1 MFEIV
6 SCPAGQTAI
15 SFDIHILTQP
25 GYFIKFIS
33 VITLMQNMNE
43 YLATSP
49 FDLYELHLFQLVA
62 ETGSFTKA
70 GQRAGLTQ
78 SAITR
83 QISGMEQRLGVLL
96 FERTTRQ
103 VSLTP
108 AGKSLHKK
116 SAPILDATSAA
127 LHHLQHEFNLVPKT
141 LRVGMARSIGLA
153 YLPGFF
159 FAFQR
164 KFPEVQIQVVQ
175 LTSREILDAVEAKNL
190 DAGLL
195 CPPPRLSRGLQIT
208 HQFNDEFT
216 FIAPPRFQ
224 LSENLA
230 RTNLKTLKKNLDGQ
244 RWLMI
249 DRESNTGKQL
259 RHWLE
264 EQNWR
269 IEPAMELDS
278 FDVIVN
284 LVSLGLG
291 VSIVPHRVL
300 PIYEQRRAVKRIS
313 MAHRFSRELVVVVR
327 KNRQPPRHLAGFVEN
342 VLF

>member
-1 MFEIV
+1 
-6 SCPAGQTAI
+6 
-15 SFDIHILTQP
+15 
-25 GYFIKFIS
+25 
-33 VITLMQNMNE
+33 MNE
-43 YLATSP
+43 YLATAP

-83 QISGMEQRLGVLL
+83 QIGGMEQRLGVSL

-103 VSLTP
+103 VSLTL
-108 AGKSLHKK
+108 AGKSLHEK
-116 SAPILDATSAA
+116 SGPILDATNAA

-141 LRVGMARSIGLA
+141 LRVGIARSIGLA

-164 KFPEVQIQVVQ
+164 KFPEVQIQIVQ
-175 LTSREILDAVEAKNL
+175 QPSREILDAVEAKDL

-208 HQFNDEFT
+208 HRFSDDFM
-216 FIAPPRFQ
+216 FIAPPQFQ
-224 LSENLA
+224 LPANPIRHNFKSV
-230 RTNLKTLKKNLDGQ
+230 KKVLDGQ

-249 DRESNTGKQL
+249 NRESNTGKHL
-259 RHWLE
+259 RRWLE
-264 EQNWR
+264 EHCWR

-300 PIYEQRRAVKRIS
+300 PIYEQRRAVRRIL
-313 MAHRFSRELVVVVR
+313 MAKRFSRELVVVVR
-327 KNRQPPRHLAGFVEN
+327 KNRQPPKHLTGFVEN

>member
-1 MFEIV
+1 
-6 SCPAGQTAI
+6 
-15 SFDIHILTQP
+15 
-25 GYFIKFIS
+25 
-33 VITLMQNMNE
+33 MNE
-43 YLATSP
+43 YLATAP
-49 FDLYELHLFQLVA
+49 FDLYELHLFYLVA

-70 GQRAGLTQ
+70 GQQAGVTQ

-83 QISGMEQRLGVLL
+83 QIRGIEDRLGVML

-103 VSLTP
+103 VSLTL
-108 AGKSLHKK
+108 AGRLLHEKSG
-116 SAPILDATSAA
+116 PILQATKDA
-127 LHHLQHEFNLVPKT
+127 LNHLQQKFNLVPKN
-141 LRVGMARSIGLA
+141 LRVGVDRSIGLA

-164 KFPEVQIQVVQ
+164 KFPEVQLQVMQ
-175 LTSREILDAVEAKNL
+175 QSSSEILAAVEAK
-190 DAGLL
+190 DIDVGLL

-208 HQFNDEFT
+208 HRFTDEFT
-216 FIAPPRFQ
+216 FIVPPKLLLVEKTNRF
-224 LSENLA
+224 
-230 RTNLKTLKKNLDGQ
+230 NLKAVKKMLGEQ

-249 DRESNTGKQL
+249 QQDSNTGKQL
-259 RHWLE
+259 RRWLE

-291 VSIVPHRVL
+291 VSVVPHRVL
-300 PIYEQRRAVKRIS
+300 PIYEQRRAVRRIQTTR
-313 MAHRFSRELVVVVR
+313 RFTRELVVVVR
-327 KNRQPPRHLAGFVEN
+327 KNRQQPEHLAGFVEN